1 MDNECA
7 GSIGISDTELR
18 SGSGMLS
25 RTKFSH
31 LGNSSSGESQR
42 TVTLRICQICEQM
55 MCYPVI
61 VDRIR

>member
-1 MDNECA
+1 MDRERKGC
-7 GSIGISDTELR
+7 IGVSDTDLVF
-18 SGSGMLS
+18 GSGM
-25 RTKFSH
+25 RIPNEVSH

-61 VDRIR
+61 VVHDQ